1 MELLD
6 KDFNCLKYAQ
16 RAEGNHKQR
25 TKGNQETGVR
35 VRNMKKEIEITKRN
49 QIVILEL
56 KVQYLNELKIH
67 EGMK

>member
-35 VRNMKKEIEITKRN
+35 VSKEYEERDRNHKKEPNSNSGAESTIPE
-49 QIVILEL
+49 
-56 KVQYLNELKIH
+56 
-67 EGMK
+67 